1 MHRVLPSGRSPS
13 LTARNGVRLS
23 APSAKQADATF
34 SADASS
40 GVFEGYASLFGVMDL
55 ARDIV
60 MPGAFRDSLVAR
72 GAGGV
77 RMLWQH
83 QPSEIVGAW
92 TTIEEDQLGLHVRG
106 MLDLDQPRAR
116 AALSLMRKG
125 ALDGLSI
132 GYRCEAERRDRETG
146 LRRLERI
153 DLWEI
158 SLVTF
163 PLLPQAR
170 IRSVKAA
177 PTPPGSAPALR
188 RHSAAF
194 SERTA

>member
-1 MHRVLPSGRSPS
+1 MLIPSGRSPS
-13 LTARNGVRLS
+13 LAARNGVRLPVL
-23 APSAKQADATF
+23 AGKQADA
-34 SADASS
+34 ALIANAAS
-40 GVFEGYASLFGVMDL
+40 GVIEGYASLFGVMDL
-55 ARDIV
+55 GRDIV
-60 MPGAFRDSLVAR
+60 MPGAFRESVAAK
-72 GAGGV
+72 GAGGI

-83 QPSEIVGAW
+83 QPDEIVGIW
-92 TTIEEDQLGLHVRG
+92 TKIEEDRLGLHVQGR
-106 MLDLDQPRAR
+106 LDLDQKRAR
-116 AALSLMRKG
+116 EALSLMRKG

-132 GYRCEAERRDRETG
+132 GYRSEAERRDRETG

-177 PTPPGSAPALR
+177 PFHAG
-188 RHSAAF
+188 
-194 SERTA
+194 